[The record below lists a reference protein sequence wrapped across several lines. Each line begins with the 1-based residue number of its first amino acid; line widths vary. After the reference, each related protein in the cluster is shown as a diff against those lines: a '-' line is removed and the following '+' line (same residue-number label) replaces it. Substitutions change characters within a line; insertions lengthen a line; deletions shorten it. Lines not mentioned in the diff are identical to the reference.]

1 MIMVVTLSSSR
12 ENLLTRPFSSK
23 QSLQII
29 LVYFHEAVTGA
40 VVTGCG
46 TTSGLS
52 ETTGSLRISHVEVF
66 TGSIA
71 NISLGSVRRAV
82 GTCK

>member
-1 MIMVVTLSSSR
+1 M
-12 ENLLTRPFSSK
+12 
-23 QSLQII
+23 
-29 LVYFHEAVTGA
+29 TGA
-40 VVTGCG
+40 VVTGCS

-82 GTCK
+82 GTCKKLKIINIGRGGRTWEQVL